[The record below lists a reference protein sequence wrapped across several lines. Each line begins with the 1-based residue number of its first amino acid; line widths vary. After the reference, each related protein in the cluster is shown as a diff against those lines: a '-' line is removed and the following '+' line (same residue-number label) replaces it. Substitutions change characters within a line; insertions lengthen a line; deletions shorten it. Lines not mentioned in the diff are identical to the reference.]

1 VSLIVLGSLCDYPHM
16 TSPLLLRDLVRC
28 SRPSSIID
36 IGAAPIDGRPPYKEM
51 LDYGLCTVTG
61 FEPRPGALEKLEEG
75 KGPLERYLPHVVADG
90 LEHRLKITHG
100 EGMTSLLT
108 PDENQLRLFNGFP
121 AWGSVVEELEVQTHR
136 LDDLDIDEFDLLK
149 IDVQGAELMVFQH
162 GRERLRDAVA
172 VHTEVSFVP
181 LYLGQPTFGEVD
193 VELRA
198 QGFVPHAMADLKR
211 WAIAPTTFGDNIY
224 NPGNQ
229 LLEADIVYVRD
240 IAHPERMTSEQ
251 LAHLAMIAFH
261 IYGSVDLTVFCL
273 IELRQ
278 RGRAPEDAVEQL
290 LQLFE

>member
-1 VSLIVLGSLCDYPHM
+1 M
-16 TSPLLLRDLVRC
+16 TSALLLRDLVRC
-28 SRPSSIID
+28 SRPTSVLD
-36 IGAAPIDGRPPYKEM
+36 IGAAPIDGLPPYKEM

-61 FEPRPGALEKLEEG
+61 FEPRPDALAKLEQR
-75 KGPLERYLPHVVADG
+75 KGPLERYLPHVVGDG
-90 LEHRLKITHG
+90 GEHRLKMTKA
-100 EGMTSLLT
+100 EGMTSLLK

-121 AWGSVVEELEVQTHR
+121 EWGSVVEEVEVQTHR

-162 GRERLRDAVA
+162 GRERLRNAVA

-181 LYLGQPTFGEVD
+181 LYLNQPTFGEVD

-198 QGFVPHAMADLKR
+198 QGFVPHTMPDLKR
-211 WAIAPTTFGDNIY
+211 WSIAPTMFGENIY

-240 IAHPERMTSEQ
+240 IAHPERMTSDQ

-261 IYGSVDLTVFCL
+261 IYGSIDLAVFCL

-290 LQLFE
+290 MQIFE

>member
-1 VSLIVLGSLCDYPHM
+1 
-16 TSPLLLRDLVRC
+16 VRC
-28 SRPSSIID
+28 SRPTSVLD
-36 IGAAPIDGRPPYKEM
+36 IGAAPIDGLPPYKEM

-61 FEPRPGALEKLEEG
+61 FEPRPDALAKLEQR
-75 KGPLERYLPHVVADG
+75 KGPLERYLPHVVGDG
-90 LEHRLKITHG
+90 GEHRLKMTKA
-100 EGMTSLLT
+100 EGMTSLLK

-121 AWGSVVEELEVQTHR
+121 EWGSVVEEVEVQTHR

-162 GRERLRDAVA
+162 GRERLRNAVA

-181 LYLGQPTFGEVD
+181 LYLNQPTFGEVD

-198 QGFVPHAMADLKR
+198 QGFVPHTMPDLKR
-211 WAIAPTTFGDNIY
+211 WSIAPTMFGENIY

-240 IAHPERMTSEQ
+240 IAHPERMTSDQ

-261 IYGSVDLTVFCL
+261 IYGSIDLAVFCL

-290 LQLFE
+290 MQIFE